1 MPSERILLPLLGVA
15 LRPVLAQ
22 HDEIF
27 LRRLYREVREPEL
40 ALTPWSEAQRQAF
53 SDSQFTLQDRHYRA
67 HYPGTQ
73 FWVVERAGVPIGRL
87 YVDESQEGPVCLME
101 ISLLLTHRGQ
111 GLGEGLVRWVLD
123 RADAAARP
131 VRLYVEADNP
141 ARRLYERLGFID
153 EAQDGVYRRMGRPPM
168 VTGG

>member
-73 FWVVERAGVPIGRL
+73 FWVVERAGEPIGRL

-111 GLGEGLVRWVLD
+111 GLGEGLDAGTVLGG
-123 RADAAARP
+123 RQQNVGAPRRRSEQQTHQQQAAPPEARK
-131 VRLYVEADNP
+131 
-141 ARRLYERLGFID
+141 IK
-153 EAQDGVYRRMGRPPM
+153 DGHP
-168 VTGG
+168 